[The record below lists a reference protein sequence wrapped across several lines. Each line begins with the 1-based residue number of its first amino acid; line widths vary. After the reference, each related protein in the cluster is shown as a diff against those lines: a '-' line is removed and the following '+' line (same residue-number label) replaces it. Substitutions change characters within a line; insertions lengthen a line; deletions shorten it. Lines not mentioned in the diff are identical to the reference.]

1 MTTFPCMP
9 VPSNDFIAL
18 RTRLNIEDSP
28 MQKIKKYRQKFMPPN
43 LFSKGLVLGV
53 CINFALYQRSC
64 KNGNAK
70 LKLIDKK

>member
-1 MTTFPCMP
+1 MIAFLYIPLLLTGFL
-9 VPSNDFIAL
+9 AL
-18 RTRLNIEDSP
+18 RTRRDIKDSP
-28 MQKIKKYRQKFMPPN
+28 LQKIKKYRQKFMPPN

-64 KNGNAK
+64 KDGNAN

>member
-1 MTTFPCMP
+1 MIAFLYIPFLLTGFL
-9 VPSNDFIAL
+9 AL
-18 RTRLNIEDSP
+18 RTRRDIKDSP
-28 MQKIKKYRQKFMPPN
+28 LQKIKKNRQKFMPPN

-64 KNGNAK
+64 KDGNAY